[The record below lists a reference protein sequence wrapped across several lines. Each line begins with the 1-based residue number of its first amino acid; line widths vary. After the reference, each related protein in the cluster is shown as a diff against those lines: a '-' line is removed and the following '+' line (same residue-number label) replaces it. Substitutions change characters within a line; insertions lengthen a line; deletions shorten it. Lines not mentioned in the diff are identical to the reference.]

1 MAPEPPR
8 INVIIPVHNGE
19 EFLAETIQSVLD
31 QDQPSLEIIVVD
43 NGSTDGTADIVRR
56 FGDRI
61 RYIYQDN
68 SGGPAS
74 PRNKGIRLARGDL
87 LIFLDAD
94 DLWPE
99 ARLETQLPYMDDPET
114 EIVLGHTRRFWARKG
129 SQVYDQFTEPE
140 LAMKLGA
147 SLIRRTVF
155 DRVGLFDATLRF
167 CDDWDWYMRAREMGI
182 RIVVHPE
189 VAIYYR
195 RHDHNLTNQEDLAN
209 REFIMTLKR
218 SVDRRREQGQ
228 GEAASMPNLSD
239 FLKSP
244 G

>member
-1 MAPEPPR
+1 MAPESPR
-8 INVIIPVHNGE
+8 ISVIIPVHNGE
-19 EFLAETIQSVLD
+19 EFLAETIQSVLG

-43 NGSTDGTADIVRR
+43 DGSTDGTADVVHG
-56 FGDRI
+56 FGDRL

-68 SGGPAS
+68 SGRAAS
-74 PRNKGIRLARGDL
+74 PRNKGIGLARGEW

-99 ARLETQLPYMDDPET
+99 ARLETQLLYMDDPET
-114 EIVLGHTRRFWARKG
+114 EIVLGYTQRFWARKG
-129 SQVYDQFTEPE
+129 TRVYDQFTEPE
-140 LAMKLGA
+140 LAMKLAA
-147 SLIRRTVF
+147 SLIRRSVF
-155 DRVGLFDATLRF
+155 DKVGLFDTTLRF

-182 RIVVHPE
+182 RIVIHPE

-209 REFIMTLKR
+209 KEFMMVLKR
-218 SVDRRREQGQ
+218 SIDRRRKQGQ
-228 GEAASMPNLSD
+228 GKADSMPNLSD
-239 FLKSP
+239 FLKPP